1 MTDEE
6 APPEPKKPWFDPICA
21 ILMAVCSLLT
31 AWCSYQN
38 YSWSAESGDLEAHAD
53 KLQRQA
59 TAMHLEARQ
68 TQSVYVRLVMEVID
82 DKLEGREKQAEFY
95 LSRFSPELR
104 AAWDKWM
111 ELKPFESGS
120 KAPAHPFLP
129 DFYTHP
135 LEADIQATLKE
146 AHESEDRSRVT
157 GQTAGTYLANTV
169 LLATVL
175 FFAGTAGSFDRRR
188 VRWSALAFASI
199 LFIYAAAR
207 TLMLPMA

>member
-1 MTDEE
+1 
-6 APPEPKKPWFDPICA
+6 
-21 ILMAVCSLLT
+21 MAVSSLLT

-38 YSWSAESGDLEAHAD
+38 YGWSGQSSDLEAHAD
-53 KLQRQA
+53 KLQREA

-82 DKLEGREKQAEFY
+82 DKLEGNERQAEFY
-95 LSRFSPELR
+95 LARFPPELR

-120 KAPAHPFLP
+120 KAPAHPVLP

-135 LEADIQATLKE
+135 LEEDIQAALKT

-157 GQTAGTYLANTV
+157 GQTAGAYLGNTV

-188 VRWSALAFASI
+188 VRWSALAFALI
-199 LFIYAAAR
+199 LVVYATVR
-207 TLMLPMA
+207 TLMLPVA